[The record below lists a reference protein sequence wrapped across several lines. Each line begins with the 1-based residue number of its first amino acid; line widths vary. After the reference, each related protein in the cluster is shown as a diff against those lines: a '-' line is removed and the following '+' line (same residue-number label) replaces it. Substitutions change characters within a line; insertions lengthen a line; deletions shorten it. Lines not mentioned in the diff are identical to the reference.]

1 MPEMDVPEPKILQL
15 SFLGQPIATLAQ
27 AGDPPEYA
35 LAFEPEFLATGH
47 DLSPLRL
54 PREAL
59 TSSPVIYREGTTPFP
74 GGLPGLIADSL
85 PDSWGRRMQQL
96 AYPGIKTLLG
106 RFAAVGSRGPGAITF
121 EPMLGTND
129 EATSVNLSRM
139 AEEAARLAKVPSELT
154 SERIDQIL
162 VKGNTGLGGAQPKT
176 TAHLPDGSPILD
188 LKEVLV
194 EGQPP
199 KGYRSYILKFS
210 PLDDEGGGSTE
221 YAFSEMARRAG
232 IDVAQSCLVNDGARR
247 HFATLRFD
255 RISKPD
261 GSQGRR
267 HVHSLSGML
276 HQVASGGGID
286 YEDYIRLTRRLVGVP
301 GAEECFRRAIF
312 NLLATNR
319 DDHGR
324 NHAYIYD
331 ETTRIWSLSPAF
343 DLNPNVSNVLIAL
356 SWLHSMEIPKS
367 FEPLKRLAEI
377 GGINNQR
384 AREIYAEVLAAVAQ
398 WPAIASSVGVPPAM
412 IEIWQK
418 DMLQQTR
425 DLRADADRQMPPRS
439 TQKKK

>member
-1 MPEMDVPEPKILQL
+1 
-15 SFLGQPIATLAQ
+15 
-27 AGDPPEYA
+27 
-35 LAFEPEFLATGH
+35 
-47 DLSPLRL
+47 
-54 PREAL
+54 
-59 TSSPVIYREGTTPFP
+59 
-74 GGLPGLIADSL
+74 
-85 PDSWGRRMQQL
+85 
-96 AYPGIKTLLG
+96 
-106 RFAAVGSRGPGAITF
+106 
-121 EPMLGTND
+121 
-129 EATSVNLSRM
+129 
-139 AEEAARLAKVPSELT
+139 
-154 SERIDQIL
+154 
-162 VKGNTGLGGAQPKT
+162 
-176 TAHLPDGSPILD
+176 
-188 LKEVLV
+188 
-194 EGQPP
+194 
-199 KGYRSYILKFS
+199 
-210 PLDDEGGGSTE
+210 
-221 YAFSEMARRAG
+221 MARRAG